1 MLKRRN
7 RIYRRIAVALT
18 VALLAGQSHAFVL
31 AEEDADGAPQMEIT
45 GEADT
50 STPDNGSET
59 GGSNTDN
66 GSTENGGGEGNG
78 GSEQGGNDGADDQNP
93 EDNGNNGD
101 QQGDG
106 DDQTSC
112 ICGTKCA
119 ADVVN
124 TDCPVC
130 AADYEACTGK
140 ADDAGNNGS
149 GNDDMENNDPENG
162 GQDNTNSQNAEI
174 EVNPSEDEVLP
185 EMVLGNMSDEEAG
198 IATQADEGVEDY
210 RDCRVSSS
218 NVDFTDDND
227 IGYKVIGD
235 GEVEAGWGWPRGE
248 EPSGSVVIP
257 GEVTDNNGDTY
268 KVTRIRRSAFYGCR
282 KLISIVIP
290 EGVTHIGEDAFNAC
304 TSLRSVNMPD
314 SVKEIGAYAF
324 TECWNLGSIKIP
336 EGVTSIEV
344 HGFYGCRKLKEIKFP
359 NSMKMIG
366 TEAFCKCASVEW
378 IEIPD
383 GVAICETAFMN
394 CTQLKLMKIIVTK
407 ETAGPA
413 TIIKEFGNPPFNQSP
428 ESRNI
433 VFKNNDGTNLSGTD
447 LSNAKYVYIEAGKKD
462 DKPNDGKWY
471 GWSVGELSETVD
483 TCKVTINVKKDGSPW
498 TTGCDRKFALTK
510 DGGTTFVTNL
520 DAVEAG
526 SYEIYDVTDSGN
538 KLNTGVTVPVA
549 NTDASNNI
557 PVDYYT
563 VAFCY
568 LDDTGK
574 EQIYGDD
581 TPWKPQTILKKAGRV
596 AKPAD
601 PPKAGHTFDKWVTAS
616 NTDEE
621 FKFADI
627 SISTTGTKIYAKW
640 EKKTAIDSF
649 RISATATE
657 GGTIDPKDE
666 VIVSKG
672 GERTFTIT
680 PDEGYRIKSVTV
692 DDEDVTAE
700 LKDTLARA
708 QAGTRYY
715 TFTNVT
721 KDHTIYAEFER
732 DGSSSGGGGGDHSN
746 PDGGGNN
753 GGDNINPDGGNGTE
767 TSSAQAGSGTVVT
780 SAGNNAASVSSK
792 EAGASGESVNGSAS
806 STSGQTAGAGGTT
819 ANGKE
824 PKTGDA
830 SYLEVYATLA
840 MIAGLTYLLLYVMEE
855 SRGMSEREKEAF
867 VAAFIRWGKKGGT
880 FRKCCAM
887 AAIFCLLAYYHIIG
901 KNVGGNALREK
912 HLGQAF

>member
-1 MLKRRN
+1 MRKRRN
-7 RIYRRIAVALT
+7 RVYRRIAMALT

-162 GQDNTNSQNAEI
+162 GQDNTNSKNAEI

-304 TSLRSVNMPD
+304 TS
-314 SVKEIGAYAF
+314 
-324 TECWNLGSIKIP
+324 
-336 EGVTSIEV
+336 
-344 HGFYGCRKLKEIKFP
+344 
-359 NSMKMIG
+359 
-366 TEAFCKCASVEW
+366 
-378 IEIPD
+378 
-383 GVAICETAFMN
+383 
-394 CTQLKLMKIIVTK
+394 
-407 ETAGPA
+407 
-413 TIIKEFGNPPFNQSP
+413 
-428 ESRNI
+428 
-433 VFKNNDGTNLSGTD
+433 
-447 LSNAKYVYIEAGKKD
+447 
-462 DKPNDGKWY
+462 
-471 GWSVGELSETVD
+471 
-483 TCKVTINVKKDGSPW
+483 
-498 TTGCDRKFALTK
+498 
-510 DGGTTFVTNL
+510 
-520 DAVEAG
+520 
-526 SYEIYDVTDSGN
+526 
-538 KLNTGVTVPVA
+538 
-549 NTDASNNI
+549 
-557 PVDYYT
+557 
-563 VAFCY
+563 
-568 LDDTGK
+568 
-574 EQIYGDD
+574 
-581 TPWKPQTILKKAGRV
+581 
-596 AKPAD
+596 
-601 PPKAGHTFDKWVTAS
+601 
-616 NTDEE
+616 
-621 FKFADI
+621 
-627 SISTTGTKIYAKW
+627 
-640 EKKTAIDSF
+640 
-649 RISATATE
+649 
-657 GGTIDPKDE
+657 
-666 VIVSKG
+666 
-672 GERTFTIT
+672 IT
-680 PDEGYRIKSVTV
+680 
-692 DDEDVTAE
+692 
-700 LKDTLARA
+700 
-708 QAGTRYY
+708 
-715 TFTNVT
+715 
-721 KDHTIYAEFER
+721 
-732 DGSSSGGGGGDHSN
+732 
-746 PDGGGNN
+746 
-753 GGDNINPDGGNGTE
+753 
-767 TSSAQAGSGTVVT
+767 
-780 SAGNNAASVSSK
+780 
-792 EAGASGESVNGSAS
+792 
-806 STSGQTAGAGGTT
+806 
-819 ANGKE
+819 
-824 PKTGDA
+824 
-830 SYLEVYATLA
+830 
-840 MIAGLTYLLLYVMEE
+840 
-855 SRGMSEREKEAF
+855 
-867 VAAFIRWGKKGGT
+867 
-880 FRKCCAM
+880 
-887 AAIFCLLAYYHIIG
+887 
-901 KNVGGNALREK
+901 
-912 HLGQAF
+912 